1 MEGDRDDPVPV
12 YQSAYGRDL
21 GILLFGIFCNCRH
34 FMADHTGENREGAGR
49 GSGVFAVGN
58 SGGVCGIYSG
68 VKNCYTIGNSALGRG
83 KEGKL

>member
-1 MEGDRDDPVPV
+1 
-12 YQSAYGRDL
+12 
-21 GILLFGIFCNCRH
+21 
-34 FMADHTGENREGAGR
+34 MADHTGENREGAGR